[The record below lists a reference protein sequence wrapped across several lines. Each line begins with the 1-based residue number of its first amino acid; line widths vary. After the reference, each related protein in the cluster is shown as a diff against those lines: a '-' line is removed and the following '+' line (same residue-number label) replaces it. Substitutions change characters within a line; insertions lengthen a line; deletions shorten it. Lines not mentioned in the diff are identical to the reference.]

1 MNGFF
6 TQIILGARD
15 PDSDDLINI
24 LFVVVIGIVYAIG
37 GFIKA
42 KARKADQQDEQ
53 PQEARPTGAGRQ
65 IYRQLLRPK
74 PVELELSYRKPQDL
88 RAGQGKAT
96 QKIKEQIKR
105 LKIPVELSKEDFSA
119 KPPKTVTSEPRIKSF
134 LNLESSEDL
143 KKAFLYYEVLGK
155 PVGFRD

>member
-15 PDSDDLINI
+15 PDGDDLINI

-37 GFIKA
+37 SFIKA
-42 KARKADQQDEQ
+42 KARKADQQEEQ
-53 PQEARPTGAGRQ
+53 PQEPEPAGAERQ
-65 IYRQLLRPK
+65 KYELLSRLK
-74 PVELELSYRKPQDL
+74 PVELAVSYREPQDL
-88 RAGQGKAT
+88 RAGRGKAI
-96 QKIKEQIKR
+96 QKIEEQVKR
-105 LKIPVELSKEDFSA
+105 LKIPVELPREDFSA
-119 KPPKTVTSEPRIKSF
+119 KPAETIEPEPRIKSF

-143 KKAFLYYEVLGK
+143 KRAFLYYEVLGK